1 MIMQRHLFGVGPD
14 GTSSM
19 PRPLPGCV
27 DPGRLFL
34 PSVRMLE
41 CPPKTP
47 EPVMRVSIRRCATL
61 LLLSS
66 LPLLAVAAPMH
77 SQFLPPDDLVARQE
91 QPEQQQLLQVT
102 EYSVVLGNQRPSN
115 QQPIPVTSPL
125 MVRLK
130 GKPLNKGAT
139 INQVILN
146 FDGESK
152 SLKKP
157 VFDEASK
164 TLTLSY
170 PQAQYRVVIDL
181 LRNDTVY
188 VQFLSYAN
196 GHIWADLHTGA
207 ARPR

>member
-1 MIMQRHLFGVGPD
+1 
-14 GTSSM
+14 
-19 PRPLPGCV
+19 
-27 DPGRLFL
+27 
-34 PSVRMLE
+34 MLE
-41 CPPKTP
+41 CQAKIP
-47 EPVMRVSIRRCATL
+47 EPAMSVSTRRCAAL

-66 LPLLAVAAPMH
+66 LTLTVEAAPMH
-77 SQFLPPDDLVARQE
+77 SQFLPPDDLVVRQE
-91 QPEQQQLLQVT
+91 QPDQQQLLQVT
-102 EYSVVLGNQRPSN
+102 EYSVVMGNQRQSN

-125 MVRLK
+125 LVRLK

-139 INQVILN
+139 ISQVILN

-157 VFDEASK
+157 VYDEASK

-170 PQAQYRVVIDL
+170 PQAHYRAVIEL

-188 VQFLSYAN
+188 VQFLSYPN

-207 ARPR
+207 VRPR

>member
-1 MIMQRHLFGVGPD
+1 
-14 GTSSM
+14 
-19 PRPLPGCV
+19 
-27 DPGRLFL
+27 
-34 PSVRMLE
+34 
-41 CPPKTP
+41 
-47 EPVMRVSIRRCATL
+47 MRVSIRRCATL
-61 LLLSS
+61 LLMSS
-66 LPLLAVAAPMH
+66 LPLAAVAAPMH
-77 SQFLPPDDLVARQE
+77 SQFLPPDDLVVRQE

-102 EYSVVLGNQRPSN
+102 EYSVVLGNQRQSN

-125 MVRLK
+125 LVRLK
-130 GKPLNKGAT
+130 GKPMNKGAT
-139 INQVILN
+139 LSQVILN

-181 LRNDTVY
+181 LRHNTVY
-188 VQFLSYAN
+188 VQFLTYAN

-207 ARPR
+207 ERPR